1 MTMEIKTIKRI
12 SEFFSSM
19 CYSAAFAFVASLVF
33 EISSGGTFLA
43 FVLILITNVTVEFF
57 SRKQQRLR

>member
-1 MTMEIKTIKRI
+1 MEDKTIKQI
-12 SEFFSSM
+12 SALFASV

-43 FVLILITNVTVEFF
+43 FIIILITNVTVEFF
-57 SRKQQRLR
+57 SRKQQRFR

>member
-1 MTMEIKTIKRI
+1 MEDKTIKQI
-12 SEFFSSM
+12 SAMFPSV

-43 FVLILITNVTVEFF
+43 FIIILITNVTVEFF
-57 SRKQQRLR
+57 SRKQQRFR